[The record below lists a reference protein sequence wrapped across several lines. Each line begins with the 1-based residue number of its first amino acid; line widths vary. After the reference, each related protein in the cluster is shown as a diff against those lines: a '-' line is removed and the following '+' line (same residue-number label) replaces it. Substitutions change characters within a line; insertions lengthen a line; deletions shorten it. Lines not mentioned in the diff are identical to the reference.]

1 MSANPLKAR
10 ATHLFGVAR
19 GAIRLDAER
28 LAVRHRSVYC
38 GDHVVLTRTP
48 TGRKI
53 YLDMRDA
60 SIAPGIALGDVY
72 EPEVSAVL
80 ARLARPGDTF
90 FDVGANVGY
99 HSLSV
104 YDVVRSSGGEVHMF
118 EPNPTMT
125 RLLLR
130 TFHANAFWAGVSINQ
145 LALSDQ
151 DGTADMTVYE
161 DWWGGARLQS
171 PEDIASSQHAW
182 ARNAAIREQFEVPT
196 TTIDQYCHER
206 GVERIDL
213 LKIDVEGHEEAVVAG
228 MQGIAESSPDL
239 KAVLEFTFGAYA
251 DAGTFWESLSA
262 MFSHRYAIGSNG
274 ALTRVHTLDDLRAET
289 EIELVNVALAKRSLV
304 E

>member
-10 ATHLFGVAR
+10 ATHFFRVAR

-38 GDHVVLTRTP
+38 GDHVVLARTP

-60 SIAPGIALGDVY
+60 SVAPGIALGDVY

-80 ARLARPGDTF
+80 TRLARRGDTF

-99 HSLSV
+99 HSLGV
-104 YDVVRSSGGEVHMF
+104 YDVVRSSGGQVHMF

-125 RLLLR
+125 RLLQR
-130 TFHANAFWAGVSINQ
+130 TFHANAFWAGVHINQ
-145 LALSDQ
+145 LALSDR

-161 DWWGGARLQS
+161 DWWGGARLQQPDDLGLS
-171 PEDIASSQHAW
+171 DHAW
-182 ARNAAIREQFEVPT
+182 ARDAAIREQFEVPT
-196 TTIDQYCHER
+196 TTIDSYCQQR

-213 LKIDVEGHEEAVVAG
+213 LKIDVEGHEEEVVAG
-228 MQGIAESSPDL
+228 MQAATESSPDL
-239 KAVLEFTFGAYA
+239 KAVLEFTFGAYG
-251 DAGTFWESLSA
+251 DAASFWATLSA
-262 MFSHRYAIGSNG
+262 MFSHRYAIRGDG
-274 ALTRVHTLDDLRAET
+274 ALTRVDTLDDLRAET
-289 EIELVNVALAKRSLV
+289 ELELVNVALARRSLT